1 MVRAPAAPDE
11 EVTEAAASGGWVAC
25 PEVQGGYVRV
35 TPATRHLLT
44 EENKHTLTHE
54 PATAPAPTTPYS
66 NPLRMSGGRFG
77 RTLSF
82 SLSDALGSRPLLT
95 EAA

>member
-1 MVRAPAAPDE
+1 MVRAPAARDE

-25 PEVQGGYVRV
+25 PEVRGGYVRV
-35 TPATRHLLT
+35 TAATQHLLT

-54 PATAPAPTTPYS
+54 PATPTTPYS